1 LISQRWDEEFAEKVR
16 NTAKSLD
23 MTTTDLTVE
32 SLEIIISLI
41 NSNPSF
47 MHDPK
52 LRSEYFKKIV
62 DGDTTT
68 IESDQTSTKKYSG
81 FVKERLVTYLQQNSG
96 QTFSS
101 TELSDLLDIPQPTVR
116 TYIRDLADNNPN
128 YKLISGRPNFIG
140 YFD

>member
-16 NTAKSLD
+16 NTAKSLN

-41 NSNPSF
+41 NNNPDIMQEPESW
-47 MHDPK
+47 M
-52 LRSEYFKKIV
+52 EYFKKI
-62 DGDTTT
+62 
-68 IESDQTSTKKYSG
+68 TKGEIGVIQAGEPSKKKHSG
-81 FVKERLVTYLQQNSG
+81 YIKDRLVNFLQKNAG

-101 TELSDLLDIPQPTVR
+101 TELSRVLEIPQPTVR
-116 TYIRDLADNNPN
+116 TYIRDLADNNPK
-128 YKLISGRPNFIG
+128 YRLISGRPNFIG